1 MYARS
6 TTVQGSPKRVDQAIA
21 MVRDEVLPAVSQM
34 PGCLGLSMMV
44 DRSDGHGVVTTSW
57 ESEEAMRSTA
67 DAVAPMREKAAN
79 LIDGT
84 AEVQEWEIAVMHRA
98 HHAPAGSYVRST
110 WLRSDPAGVDRALDV
125 FRLGV
130 LPRVEELQGFC
141 SAILM
146 IDRESGLAVSSVA
159 FDDLAAIE
167 ASRDAAQA
175 IRGGAVKEIG
185 AEVLDVR
192 EHELILAHLHV
203 PEMA

>member
-1 MYARS
+1 
-6 TTVQGSPKRVDQAIA
+6 
-21 MVRDEVLPAVSQM
+21 
-34 PGCLGLSMMV
+34 GCLGLSMMV
-44 DRSDGHGVVTTSW
+44 DRSAGHGVVTTSW
-57 ESEEAMRSTA
+57 ESEEAMRATA
-67 DAVAPMREKAAN
+67 DAVAPMRDKAAN

-84 AEVQEWEIAVMHRA
+84 AEVKEWEIEVMDRA
-98 HHAPAGSYVRST
+98 HHDPAGSYVRST

-125 FRLGV
+125 FRMGV

-146 IDRESGLAVSSVA
+146 VDRESGLAVSSVA

-185 AEVLDVR
+185 A
-192 EHELILAHLHV
+192 
-203 PEMA
+203 